1 MSKYIDVEESNSFE
15 FGEELVIKDQWK
27 REYLFK
33 ILLYELPTGFSLEA
47 RESKPDESPG
57 HEFSFFSD
65 FDEDIEFGKEMLIRK
80 IKRGL
85 NRRHLTKEDGK
96 WEIGK
101 RDMLRGRIAWND
113 DFSDTKYNRVFV
125 IDGKRL
131 TMEEFGEM
139 FERWEGW
146 HFKFKIVDRYDSDA

>member
-1 MSKYIDVEESNSFE
+1 MSKYVDDEELNSFE
-15 FGEELVIKDQWK
+15 FEKEIIIKDQWK

-33 ILLYELPTGFSLEA
+33 IFLYELPTGFSLEA
-47 RESKPDESPG
+47 RESREDESPG
-57 HEFSFFSD
+57 HNFSLFLD
-65 FDEDIEFGKEMLIRK
+65 FDEDIEFGKEMIIRK

-101 RDMLRGRIAWND
+101 RDMLRGRIDWND
-113 DFSDTKYNRVFV
+113 DFSDTKYSRVFV
-125 IDGKRL
+125 IDGKRI

-146 HFKFKIVDRYDSDA
+146 HFKFKIVDRYDSDV

>member
-1 MSKYIDVEESNSFE
+1 MGKYIDDEESYSFE
-15 FGEELVIKDQWK
+15 FGEEIIIKDQWK

-33 ILLYELPTGFSLEA
+33 ILLYQSPTGFSLEA
-47 RESKPDESPG
+47 IESKQDKSPG
-57 HEFSFFSD
+57 HEFSLFLD

-101 RDMLRGRIAWND
+101 RDMLRGRIVWND

-125 IDGKRL
+125 IDGKRI

-146 HFKFKIVDRYDSDA
+146 HFKFKIVDRYDNDA

>member
-1 MSKYIDVEESNSFE
+1 MSKYIDDESLNSFE
-15 FGEELVIKDQWK
+15 FGDEFVIKDQWK

-33 ILLYELPTGFSLEA
+33 VLLYKSPSGFSLEA
-47 RESKPDESPG
+47 QETRQDESPG
-57 HEFSFFSD
+57 HAFSLFVD

-101 RDMLRGRIAWND
+101 RDMLRGRIEWND

-125 IDGKRL
+125 IDGKRII
-131 TMEEFGEM
+131 MEKFGEM

-146 HFKFKIVDRYDSDA
+146 NFKFKIVDRYDSDA